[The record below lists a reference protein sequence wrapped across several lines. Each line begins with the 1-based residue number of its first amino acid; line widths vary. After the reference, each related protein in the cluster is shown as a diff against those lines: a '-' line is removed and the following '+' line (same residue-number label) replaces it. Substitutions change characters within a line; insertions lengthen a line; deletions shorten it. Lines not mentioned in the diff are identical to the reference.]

1 MNPATHRLQVMN
13 TLKPQKLVD
22 ITYAKSQVNKGI
34 FSVFLKQFKSGT
46 TYPHRLINVYLK
58 MFAK

>member
-1 MNPATHRLQVMN
+1 MN

-22 ITYAKSQVNKGI
+22 ITYAKIQVNKGI

-46 TYPHRLINVYLK
+46 TYPHRLINVYLN

>member
-34 FSVFLKQFKSGT
+34 FRVLLKQLERGT
-46 TYPHRLINVYLK
+46 IYPHKCKCKLK
-58 MFAK
+58 MIAK